1 MKKIIV
7 VFTSIVGILL
17 ISFLLFF
24 NFHFMPGSKINETDI
39 SFKTPLKAF
48 EIIPKNNNDILILKD
63 DVETVTIQL
72 NDFSNVIL
80 DSNKVESILKE
91 NKYKVVENNFK
102 WDVSY
107 DYDKLQDEIQAI
119 NNNRHRPEN
128 AQIIFD
134 EEEYEYKIKEEING
148 NYVDL
153 DRLMSD
159 IKNGLNNNIFEYNL
173 EDYYLIADIIST
185 NEDLIKEI
193 NDKNKMYSTV
203 INYELFDDQTFVID
217 KKIFGSWFGNNGE
230 INVKD
235 VSAFVNELAE
245 KVDTVGKQR
254 TFESQNG
261 TIEVSGGAYG
271 WKLDTDKEIQNVIN
285 DILSQQVVN
294 RRPNFK
300 QEARNYSVNDIG
312 DTYVEVDIT
321 NQHLYFVEDGKLRL
335 DCDVVTGMKND
346 PNRRTTTGV
355 HYIWAMNSNRYLDG
369 PTWHCFVNRFMP
381 FYGGEGFH
389 DATWRSKFGG
399 NIYEND
405 GSHGCVNMP
414 KDKVIELYELVDIG
428 TPVVIYSEDY

>member
-153 DRLMSD
+153 DKLMSD
-159 IKNGLNNNIFEYNL
+159 IKNGLDNNIFEYNL

>member
-80 DSNKVESILKE
+80 DSNKVKNILKE

-159 IKNGLNNNIFEYNL
+159 IKNGLDNNIFEYNL

-203 INYELFDDQTFVID
+203 INYELFDDQTFVVD

-230 INVKD
+230 INVED

-300 QEARNYSVNDIG
+300 QEARSYSINDIG
-312 DTYVEVDIT
+312 DTYVEVDVT

-381 FYGGEGFH
+381 FCGGEGFH
-389 DATWRSKFGG
+389 DATWRNKFGG